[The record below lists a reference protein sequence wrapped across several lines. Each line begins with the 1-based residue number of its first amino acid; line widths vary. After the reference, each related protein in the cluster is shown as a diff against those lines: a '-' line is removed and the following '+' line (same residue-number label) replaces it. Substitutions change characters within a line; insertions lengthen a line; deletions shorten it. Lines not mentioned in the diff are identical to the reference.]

1 MLFIDTMAA
10 FLDISTDSLRIVSI
24 TEGSVNID
32 YEIILDETVEDS
44 EVIGYLVAESDSEEV
59 EGEEGEESAE
69 GIDACDGAATTIASS
84 IATGSLEF
92 AGLGTVSNL
101 DYTCSTIVE
110 DEEAFELLIEELE
123 VEDG

>member
-44 EVIGYLVAESDSEEV
+44 EVIGYLVAESDYEEG
-59 EGEEGEESAE
+59 EEEEGEESTE